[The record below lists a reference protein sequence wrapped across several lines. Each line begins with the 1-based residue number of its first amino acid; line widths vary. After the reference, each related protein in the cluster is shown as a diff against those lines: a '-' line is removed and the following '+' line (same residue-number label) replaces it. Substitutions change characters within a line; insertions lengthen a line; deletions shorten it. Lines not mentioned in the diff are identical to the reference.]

1 MTRLSQAH
9 AKLMMH
15 ERVGLEDAVVTIS
28 LVECTMLNSSLLGS
42 VSVLHSVFPAQPELE
57 FDKQSKLLNVTT

>member
-1 MTRLSQAH
+1 MSQAH

-15 ERVGLEDAVVTIS
+15 ESVQLEDAIVTIS

-42 VSVLHSVFPAQPELE
+42 VSVLHSVFPAEPELE
-57 FDKQSKLLNVTT
+57 FKKQSRSIV